1 MTVNQSQLYIGI
13 MSGTS
18 ADGIDLALVDFSTGK
33 PDLITSY
40 YQAYDEKTYQ
50 KITELYQPNGN
61 EIDKAFTLDVLLAKQ
76 FAQAINQFISQE
88 KIDINTIA
96 AIGNHGQTIRH
107 RPNITSEIATPFTLQ
122 ISCNQTLATLTGI
135 RVIGDFRTKDMVLG
149 GQGAPLVPA
158 FHKALFPNEPQ
169 DVFVINIGGIAN
181 VTFLPVDKNK
191 SILGFDTGPGN
202 ALIDDWYK
210 THKQG
215 RFDNNGEWAQS
226 GNVNAAL
233 LNHFLKDYY
242 LTLSAPKST
251 GREYFNMNWV
261 NTNIAQFLQSSAS
274 NSTQEKQLLTEDIQ
288 ATLTA
293 LTAQTITEQVLL
305 LSTKAN
311 VYLCGGGTLNTY
323 LFNLIKQKL
332 INFNVTSSDTIN
344 INSDALEASAF
355 AWFAYAF
362 DKKITGNIPAVTG
375 ARKEAVLGIEYQ
387 P

>member
-33 PDLITSY
+33 PDLIASY
-40 YQAYDEKTYQ
+40 YQAYDETIYQ
-50 KITELYQPNGN
+50 KITELYQPNTN

-76 FAQAINQFISQE
+76 FSQAIEQFIAQE

-122 ISCNQTLATLTGI
+122 IGCNQTLATLTGI
-135 RVIGDFRTKDMVLG
+135 KVIGDFRTKDMVLG

-181 VTFLPVDKNK
+181 VTFLPVDKSK

-226 GNVNAAL
+226 GNVNTAL
-233 LNHFLKDYY
+233 LNHFLKDDY

-251 GREYFNMNWV
+251 GREYFNMDWV
-261 NTNIAQFLQSSAS
+261 NKNISQFLQTSAS
-274 NSTQEKQLLTEDIQ
+274 NSTQEKQLLAEDIQ

-293 LTAQTITEQVLL
+293 LTAQTITDQVRL

-311 VYLCGGGTLNTY
+311 VYLCGGGTLNIQ
-323 LFNLIKQKL
+323 LFYIIKQNL
-332 INFNVTSSDTIN
+332 RNFNVTSSDTIN

-375 ARKEAVLGIEYQ
+375 ARKEAILGIEYQ